1 MTPIKPMEVE
11 AANGGT
17 MSCTIVCKNLQWK
30 MQGVQ
35 FQTDVFVMKLQN
47 YDMVL
52 GIQWLK
58 LLGNV
63 LSNYENIW
71 VSFWWQNREVT
82 LRGENPKLAQSIR
95 LEELDVLLST
105 TPKFRARRMNPEI
118 PFALPL
124 FLLPLY
130 FLLTRRSS
138 KRLPPGSLGLP
149 IVGQTLSFLNAMRK
163 NKE

>member
-63 LSNYENIW
+63 LSNYENI
-71 VSFWWQNREVT
+71 
-82 LRGENPKLAQSIR
+82 
-95 LEELDVLLST
+95 
-105 TPKFRARRMNPEI
+105 
-118 PFALPL
+118 
-124 FLLPLY
+124 
-130 FLLTRRSS
+130 
-138 KRLPPGSLGLP
+138 
-149 IVGQTLSFLNAMRK
+149 
-163 NKE
+163 

>member
-1 MTPIKPMEVE
+1 MMVE

-17 MSCTIVCKNLQWK
+17 MSCTSICKNLQWK

-35 FQTDVFVMKLQN
+35 FQADIFVMKLQN

-63 LSNYENIW
+63 LSNYEERW

-82 LRGENPKLAQSIR
+82 LRG
-95 LEELDVLLST
+95 
-105 TPKFRARRMNPEI
+105 
-118 PFALPL
+118 
-124 FLLPLY
+124 
-130 FLLTRRSS
+130 
-138 KRLPPGSLGLP
+138 
-149 IVGQTLSFLNAMRK
+149 
-163 NKE
+163 